1 MNMNKMMATLAVG
14 GMIAGLAACGGSQA
28 QPETPEGGAAGA
40 ESGAQAACNGAKKE
54 GGEHSCKA
62 GSCNG
67 KKEAPPADGAAPA
80 PAPADAPK

>member
-1 MNMNKMMATLAVG
+1 MANMNKMMATLAVG

-28 QPETPEGGAAGA
+28 PAENADSKAGA
-40 ESGAQAACNGAKKE
+40 ESGAQASCSGEKKE

-62 GSCNG
+62 GSCSG
-67 KKEAPPADGAAPA
+67 KKEAPADGAAA

>member
-28 QPETPEGGAAGA
+28 QPENADSKAGA
-40 ESGAQAACNGAKKE
+40 EAGTEAKCSGAKE
-54 GGEHSCKA
+54 GGEHKCSGGKCS
-62 GSCNG
+62 GS
-67 KKEAPPADGAAPA
+67 KEAAPADGAAA